1 MAEGKDVEL
10 RIRARDYSQKTLE
23 QVVKSL
29 EDLSKAQEEQLDA
42 AKKGEVSAKSLE
54 DAYRRIEDAARAL
67 AKQGALIK
75 TFEQQSEVVKK
86 VERDL
91 EAARAAQKAYV
102 DGLKAGEEP
111 TKAQVRELDKLAKAV
126 ERAEGA
132 QRRAADRVAATADRL
147 GEYGIAAAEVSQAQ
161 QRIVSAIGQAN
172 VALERQDSVIQNLDA
187 SLRERSLRLQQEAQA
202 EKDRDAQARKSIEEI
217 KRRIDLEDKWAA
229 ALQRLQKEQYKVT
242 QLAAQ
247 QAEAQADAKAR
258 QAIDEIRKR
267 IDVEDKWGNSLQKLQ
282 KLRYEEQQA
291 ADREREA
298 LRRLSDQLAQTAK
311 GYQKIAAASATTTGG
326 GTSSLAQ
333 SLKDIADP
341 AAAALRSINGVEQSL
356 AGLTQRVSQIRGPVK
371 DAQGLLNGL
380 ADAQKAA
387 VAIAGQIDGYQ
398 KQVRA
403 LREAGVE
410 YTKARQEVAKLAA
423 ELRAGTGG
431 DDIISRVASAK
442 SKLQATEKTFQDV
455 ATKTAQMRDALKSAG
470 VQVSDLAG
478 AKQRLVAATNRA
490 AGALDL
496 TTAAIKRNGAAKE
509 ELTNKIRLF
518 NTGERTTLSYMQ
530 RLRGEV
536 LALATSYIGL
546 NASIGIAQE
555 AINVTRDNAKIEAR
569 LVATFGGDVQRA
581 REEIDYLRASSDR
594 IGVSFR
600 DSALEYSKFIA
611 ATKEAKWTVE
621 ETRFV
626 YEQFA
631 QAAVR
636 TGQTNE
642 EFKGIMLALTQMVS
656 KGKIGAEELTQQLAE
671 RLPGAVAKL
680 ANELNLSTEDLLK
693 KMESGSISARAVIN
707 LAQSMMRDNAN
718 AAVSAAADMIKAEA
732 AFKNARD
739 RFSEAIGK
747 EGFTE
752 AYTKFLNE
760 LAALLNSDAGGKLA
774 KDLAWL
780 LGGILDV
787 LRTLAE
793 NFELVRGVVFALGG
807 LKIALWLTGV
817 AKAAGILAA
826 SLTGVIA
833 PLTAS
838 VALLRGVPAVAGT
851 ATAAVTAFGTA
862 MGFLARAIPVL
873 GALWVAWEV
882 GTGIMNNWSAAA
894 KRAQAEKEKL
904 AGGQG
909 GTFGGL
915 PTVSMIT
922 DGPQKAGQR
931 QTPNPG
937 TAVTS
942 GDMAY
947 GEMKKALEKGQKD
960 LDDAERA
967 ARMKGAKQTLAERQ
981 KIATEELVAMRE
993 RAQKEIT
1000 NEQQKAETIAKID
1013 KQIQQ
1018 VRLIEKQKFEN
1029 EMASATQGR
1038 ANKEKQLIEDIAR
1051 EMSAVEDRLKNQ
1063 ETKLDPMA
1071 TFEQRMKARMD
1082 AIAHEYDSLMSKI
1095 GKLEKLDPKVAVG
1108 LKDKLQ
1114 GFVKQRQ
1121 EVEAIKVKTEELQR
1135 LEKNLA
1141 DVQALKTAKLEE
1153 QRALLEGGVISL
1165 DTYRQRVADINETFG
1180 MGIEKAIDLMRDFA
1194 QKFGK
1199 EFLDPAALEALMTR
1213 LNTAAASNR
1222 PQRDNAQANV
1232 SNAEQDLN
1240 VTLERRKLLLEEVQ
1254 RLKELGLL
1262 TDDQAVA
1269 KINAINGAYKAQILE
1284 QTTALL
1290 AYIDILRGQ
1299 IDPLNEQARLQLEQ
1313 LEMKIRGI
1321 KLETE
1326 LAKQTFTGF
1335 EQTVINAAA
1344 GALQTSLN
1352 GIVDTFEKIITGQQS
1367 ASEGFKSF
1375 TRTVLQGFAQMLKE
1389 AALYIIKLQII
1400 KALKSSGNP
1409 IAVAIG
1415 TAMEGSAGKKHT
1427 GGLAGSPSGS
1437 TARFALAMP
1446 QAIPKMHQGGVV
1458 GLKNDEVLRV
1468 LQKNEEVVTRNDP
1481 RHVLNGGMQGGGGV
1495 SRGMRT
1501 VIVDDRSKIPEAM
1514 ASAEGDHVNIEF
1526 IRRNRATIKSM
1537 LG

>member
-29 EDLSKAQEEQLDA
+29 EDLAKAQEEQLDA

-67 AKQGALIK
+67 SKQGALIK

-91 EAARAAQKAYV
+91 EAARAAQKAYT

-132 QRRAADRVAATADRL
+132 QRRAADRVSATVEKL
-147 GEYGIAAAEVSQAQ
+147 GEYGIAASDVSQAQ
-161 QRIVSAIGQAN
+161 QRIVSAINQAN

-187 SLRERSLRLQQEAQA
+187 SLRQRAIRLQQEAQA
-202 EKDRDAQARKSIEEI
+202 EKDRDAQARQSIDAI
-217 KRRIDLEDKWAA
+217 KRRIELEDKWAA
-229 ALQRLQKEQYKVT
+229 ALQRLQKEQYKVA
-242 QLAAQ
+242 QLSAQ
-247 QAEAQADAKAR
+247 QADAQADAKAR

-267 IDVEDKWGNSLQKLQ
+267 IEVEDKWGTSLQKLQ
-282 KLRYEEQQA
+282 KLQYEEQQA
-291 ADREREA
+291 AERQRET

-311 GYQKIAAASATTTGG
+311 GYQKIAAASASAGG
-326 GTSSLAQ
+326 AGPSSIAQ

-356 AGLTQRVSQIRGPVK
+356 ASLSQRVSQIRGPVK

-398 KQVRA
+398 KQVAA
-403 LREAGVE
+403 LRASRAE
-410 YTKARQEVAKLAA
+410 YAAARTAVADLVRQ
-423 ELRAGTGG
+423 LQAGTGG
-431 DDIISRVASAK
+431 DDIVSRIAGAKGKLEAASEAMGR
-442 SKLQATEKTFQDV
+442 QVERT
-455 ATKTAQMRDALKSAG
+455 RALREALRAAG
-470 VQVSDLAG
+470 VQTNDLAG
-478 AKQRLVAATNRA
+478 TQQRLVQAVE
-490 AGALDL
+490 
-496 TTAAIKRNGAAKE
+496 GAAKGVNE
-509 ELTNKIRLF
+509 ARTAVQKFGVAKAELTDKIRLF

-546 NASIGIAQE
+546 NAGIGIAQE
-555 AINVTRDNAKIEAR
+555 AIAVTRDNAKIEAR

-581 REEIDYLRASSDR
+581 REEIDYLRTSSDR

-600 DSALEYSKFIA
+600 DSALEYTKFIA

-680 ANELNLSTEDLLK
+680 ANSLNLSTEDLLK
-693 KMESGSISARAVIN
+693 RMETGSVSARAVIN
-707 LAQSMMRDNAN
+707 LAQSMMKDNAN
-718 AAVSAAADMIKAEA
+718 AAVSAAADMIRAEA

-739 RFSEAIGK
+739 RFSEAIASS
-747 EGFTE
+747 GFTQ
-752 AYTKFLNE
+752 AYTKFLTE
-760 LAALLNSDAGGKLA
+760 LAALLTSDDGKRLA
-774 KDLAWL
+774 KDL
-780 LGGILDV
+780 GEV
-787 LRTLAE
+787 LTLIVDTLRFLAR
-793 NFELVRGVVFALGG
+793 NFDEVKDIVVALVG
-807 LKIALWLTGV
+807 LKAAAWIGSVATAARALIPVLIGMV
-817 AKAAGILAA
+817 
-826 SLTGVIA
+826 A

-838 VALLRGVPAVAGT
+838 LGLFRAMPA
-851 ATAAVTAFGTA
+851 ATAAAATGVTALGTA
-862 MGFLARAIPVL
+862 LGFLGRAIPVL

-882 GTGIMNNWSAAA
+882 GTGVLNAWSKASE
-894 KRAQAEKEKL
+894 RARAEKEKL
-904 AGGQG
+904 ARGPG
-909 GTFGGL
+909 GT
-915 PTVSMIT
+915 PTASKIT
-922 DGPQKAGQR
+922 DLENPPKPGQR
-931 QTPNPG
+931 MTPDPG
-937 TAVTS
+937 TAVDS
-942 GDMAY
+942 SQMAAQDIN
-947 GEMKKALEKGQKD
+947 KALDKNQKKID
-960 LDDAERA
+960 EANQA
-967 ARMKGAKQTLAERQ
+967 ARMKGAKAELEQRQ
-981 KIATEELVAMRE
+981 LIATEQLREMRE
-993 RAQKEIT
+993 RAATEIK
-1000 NEQQKAETIAKID
+1000 NEKLKGETLARID
-1013 KQIQQ
+1013 KQIAQ
-1018 VRLIEKQKFEN
+1018 VRLTEKLKFEN
-1029 EMASATQGR
+1029 QMAGATQGR
-1038 ANKEKQLIEDIAR
+1038 VNKERQLIEDIAR

-1063 ETKLDPMA
+1063 ETKLDPLA

-1082 AIAHEYDSLMSKI
+1082 AIAHEYDGLMSKI
-1095 GKLEKLDPKVAVG
+1095 GKLEKLDPKAAVG
-1108 LKDKLQ
+1108 LKDRLD
-1114 GFVKQRQ
+1114 GFIKQRQ

-1141 DVQALKTAKLEE
+1141 DVQSQRTAKLEE
-1153 QRALLEGGVISL
+1153 LQALYENGVI
-1165 DTYRQRVADINETFG
+1165 TQEEFRRRVISTNEVFG
-1180 MGIEKAIDLMRDFA
+1180 IGIEKATDSLRTFA
-1194 QKFGK
+1194 
-1199 EFLDPAALEALMTR
+1199 ESIRSILDPAAYEALVTR
-1213 LNTAAASNR
+1213 IGTVVANNR
-1222 PQRDNAQANV
+1222 PDRINAQANV
-1232 SNAEQDLN
+1232 TNAEQDLN
-1240 VTLERRKLLLEEVQ
+1240 VTLERRKLLLDEVQ

-1262 TDDQAVA
+1262 TDEQAVQ

-1299 IDPLNEQARLQLEQ
+1299 IDPSNAQALLQLDQ
-1313 LEMKIRGI
+1313 LRSKVSGI
-1321 KLETE
+1321 KLETQM
-1326 LAKQTFTGF
+1326 AKQEFTGF
-1335 EQTVINAAA
+1335 QQTIISSAT
-1344 GALQTSLN
+1344 GALQTALN

-1375 TRTVLQGFAQMLKE
+1375 TRTVLLGFAQMLKE

-1446 QAIPKMHQGGVV
+1446 QAIPKMHTGGVV
-1458 GLKNDEVLRV
+1458 GLKNDEVMRV

-1481 RHVLNGGMQGGGGV
+1481 RHVLNGGTQGGGVG
-1495 SRGMRT
+1495 RGMRT
-1501 VIVDDRSKIPEAM
+1501 VIVDDRAKIPEAM
-1514 ASAEGDHVNIEF
+1514 ASAEGDQVSIEF